1 MKNSLFMATVLLLGA
16 GVPLLCQAG
25 QGDAMPGMASQG
37 IVRLPSS
44 GMVEQTFDRLRGQ
57 SSQPPHSRSFK
68 WTSPRIDTNPRET
81 PTAKPSFP
89 AIDEQLDNASQVHP
103 SGHYLTR

>member
-1 MKNSLFMATVLLLGA
+1 MKKSLFMATVLIVGI
-16 GVPLLCQAG
+16 GTPLLCQAG

-37 IVRLPSS
+37 IVRLPSA

-57 SSQPPHSRSFK
+57 SAQSSHSRSFK
-68 WTSPRIDTNPRET
+68 WTSPRIDTKPREM
-81 PTAKPSFP
+81 PTTKQRLPS
-89 AIDEQLDNASQVHP
+89 IDEPLDNAKQANP